1 MSKLFAAL
9 YLDEDVD
16 ILVADL
22 VRARGFSV
30 MTTRD
35 AGKLGADDQ
44 AQLAYAIQEERV
56 FFTHNRVDFEGLA
69 ADYFT
74 NQRRHYGII
83 IATRHPP
90 HEVTRRLLIIL
101 NHSTADEMENQIVY
115 I

>member
-1 MSKLFAAL
+1 MSRLFADL

-16 ILVADL
+16 ILIAEL

-35 AGKLGADDQ
+35 AGKLGATDNE
-44 AQLAYAIQEERV
+44 QLAYAVDEKRV
-56 FFTHNRVDFEGLA
+56 FVTHNRIDFETLA
-69 ADYFT
+69 TEYYRA
-74 NQRRHYGII
+74 QKSHRGMI

-90 HEVTRRLLIIL
+90 HEVTRRLLHIL
-101 NHSTADEMENQIVY
+101 NQTTADEWENQIVY